1 MGEPVKAEIILY
13 QNEGANVPVKVWYKD
28 DDLWLPQKAM
38 AELFGVSVQTISEH
52 LSNIFDSGELQKP
65 SVTSFSGFSEK
76 TSSKGGRP
84 ATYYNLDAV
93 IAVGYRVNS
102 LRGQRERLR
111 SRPSATTWGISS
123 ATASWTRNQ
132 LSKKF

>member
-13 QNEGANVPVKVWYKD
+13 QSEGANVPVKVWHKD

-84 ATYYNLDAV
+84 A
-93 IAVGYRVNS
+93 
-102 LRGQRERLR
+102 
-111 SRPSATTWGISS
+111 
-123 ATASWTRNQ
+123 NQ
-132 LSKKF
+132 LSKKFCNCLGR